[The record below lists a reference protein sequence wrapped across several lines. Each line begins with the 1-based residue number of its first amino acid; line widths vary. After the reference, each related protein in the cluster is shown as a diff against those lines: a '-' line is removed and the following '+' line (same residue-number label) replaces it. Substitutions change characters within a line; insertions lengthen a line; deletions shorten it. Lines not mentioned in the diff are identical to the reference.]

1 MSLSDLDDDV
11 LEALRAE
18 RERPSPL
25 DDAAKR
31 RVTAR
36 LVGSLGGLAGGV
48 ALASALGASAGAAA
62 KAGGSI
68 ASGASRAALVKLT
81 VVALVA
87 FGAGAGAH
95 AVVAAPTHA
104 TSPHS
109 SVVAAPTSAP
119 SPGESAAVVGAASNP
134 TPPSPVV
141 PTVSV
146 ETLPEAP
153 KVSATGARMP
163 SAPELRL
170 RERALLEAAQ
180 SALARGNADEA
191 LETAKRHAAEFPKS
205 ELAEE
210 REAIRTRA
218 LAKAGRCVEA
228 RAAVARFVVAYPS
241 SLQRASLERLCPE
254 STP

>member
-36 LVGSLGGLAGGV
+36 LVGSLGGLAGTV

-62 KAGGSI
+62 KAGGSV

-95 AVVAAPTHA
+95 AVVAPAS
-104 TSPHS
+104 SPHS
-109 SVVAAPTSAP
+109 SVVAAPTHAP
-119 SPGESAAVVGAASNP
+119 SPSESAVVVGAASNP
-134 TPPSPVV
+134 SPPSPVV

-153 KVSATGARMP
+153 KASPSAARTP

-205 ELAEE
+205 DLAEE

-218 LAKAGRCVEA
+218 LAKAGRCAEA
-228 RAAVARFVVAYPS
+228 RASVARFVVAYPS